1 MHFSTRFTVAV
12 HTLLCIEYFKDEKN
26 TSEFIASSVGVN
38 PVVIRRVLGQLKKAG
53 FISTDSPKSG
63 AKLAKAL
70 SSINLYEVFCA
81 VEDERSLFTFHDNPE
96 PKCPVGAHIHDAL
109 DLVLFD
115 LDETLKNRLS
125 SYKLSDLMTSL
136 NFSIKKEKNQNR
148 HSKQTLYKG
157 LPVVRT

>member
-26 TSEFIASSVGVN
+26 TSEFKASSVGVN

-136 NFSIKKEKNQNR
+136 NFSIKKENNQ
-148 HSKQTLYKG
+148 KIKE
-157 LPVVRT
+157 